1 MIWYIYTIEYYS
13 TIKKNEIMSF
23 AETQIDLEMIT
34 PSEVNGKEKD
44 KNHMISVV
52 HGI

>member
-1 MIWYIYTIEYYS
+1 
-13 TIKKNEIMSF
+13 MSF

-52 HGI
+52 RGI